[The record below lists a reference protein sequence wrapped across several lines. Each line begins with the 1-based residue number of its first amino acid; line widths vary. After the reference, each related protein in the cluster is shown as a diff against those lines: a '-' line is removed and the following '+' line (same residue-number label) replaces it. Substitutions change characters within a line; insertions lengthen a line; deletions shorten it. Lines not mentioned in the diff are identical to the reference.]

1 MYIYVYVGGRKGGG
15 GGVGQPSPSPFIMGF
30 LSSTLAASS
39 SPPKPSVVFFR
50 WSHWQR
56 ESRSSQM
63 KRKKEKER
71 KGKGRGVFFLSFSQ
85 SALYSFFTL
94 CKTIRLTVFPLVLDL
109 FLDRMSPLLSFNWA
123 PPHVSIGP
131 PNKLDQAK
139 RQTRSNAMLY
149 QRTDQ
154 FLSLTL
160 KSLL

>member
-1 MYIYVYVGGRKGGG
+1 MYIYVYVGGRNGGG

-39 SPPKPSVVFFR
+39 SPPKPSVVFF
-50 WSHWQR
+50 SLVSLAKGISLFPD
-56 ESRSSQM
+56 EKKM
-63 KRKKEKER
+63 RKGKER
-71 KGKGRGVFFLSFSQ
+71 KGKGGFFSLSQ

-94 CKTIRLTVFPLVLDL
+94 CKTIRLTAFPLVLDL